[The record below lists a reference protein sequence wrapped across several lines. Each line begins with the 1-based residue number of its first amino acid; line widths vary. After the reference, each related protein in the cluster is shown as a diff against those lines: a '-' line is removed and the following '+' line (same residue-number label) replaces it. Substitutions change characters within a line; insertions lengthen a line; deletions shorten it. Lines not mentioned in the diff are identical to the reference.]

1 LSSGFTHINL
11 ASDIAGLAPVTD
23 SKLVNPWGIA
33 FSPTGPFWFAN
44 EGSGTSN
51 LLDGRGNAVPL
62 VVSVPSAAGNAGTP
76 TGTVF
81 NGGRGFVLSAN
92 GISAPSRFLF
102 AAEDGTISGWSEVV
116 DPTKAKLVVNNSAL
130 GARYTG
136 LALADDSTGTTL
148 LYVAD

>member
-1 LSSGFTHINL
+1 MRSVFPSSTKRSARRRCRLLVEGLEIRCLLSSGFSQINL

-23 SKLVNPWGIA
+23 SNLVNPWGIA

-62 VVSVPSAAGNAGTP
+62 VVSVPSASGDTGTP

-81 NGGRGFVLSAN
+81 NGGREFVLS
-92 GISAPSRFLF
+92 
-102 AAEDGTISGWSEVV
+102 
-116 DPTKAKLVVNNSAL
+116 
-130 GARYTG
+130 
-136 LALADDSTGTTL
+136 
-148 LYVAD
+148 